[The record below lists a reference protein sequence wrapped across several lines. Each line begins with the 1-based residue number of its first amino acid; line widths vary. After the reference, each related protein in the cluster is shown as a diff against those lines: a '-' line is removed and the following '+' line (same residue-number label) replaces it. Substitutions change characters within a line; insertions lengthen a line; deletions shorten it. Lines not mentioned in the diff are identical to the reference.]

1 MEKEYV
7 IYDGA
12 NEKIVILVEG
22 DRVFYALQGEEEYAR
37 EAQRLRPVLN
47 IPHVNPFMNNSQD

>member
-12 NEKIVILVEG
+12 NEKIFILVEG
-22 DRVFYALQGEEEYAR
+22 DRVFYALNGEEEYAR